1 MARHRVSRS
10 IVEVARSMRRTSL
23 KKKRRGNMLV
33 KWILFDTKI
42 GELLLVLLERHV
54 GLAVVQSD
62 WLATQRS
69 GEPKAVTEAQ

>member
-1 MARHRVSRS
+1 
-10 IVEVARSMRRTSL
+10 
-23 KKKRRGNMLV
+23 MLV
-33 KWILFDTKI
+33 RWILFDTKV

-69 GEPKAVTEAQ
+69 GEPKAATEAR